1 MTPTQ
6 RKALQEKA
14 TQFRRACQYPE
25 AKGVDAAIRVLE
37 QLGKTKTRRVPAN
50 IKPVA
55 MKKQLLD
62 RKAVM

>member
-25 AKGVDAAIRVLE
+25 DKGVDAAIRVLE
-37 QLGKTKTRRVPAN
+37 QLEKTPQQMPARRVA
-50 IKPVA
+50 
-55 MKKQLLD
+55 
-62 RKAVM
+62 